1 MKADTTDRFYN
12 VGTGRRTSLREL
24 AQMLL
29 ELTATRAPIRTA
41 PRSQA
46 TLVRNRIGSPV
57 RAAEE
62 LGFRAGIELRE
73 GLGRLIEWRAQHKEE
88 VEARRRK
95 AQRD

>member
-12 VGTGRRTSLREL
+12 VGTGHRTSLREL

-29 ELTATRAPIRTA
+29 ELTASKEPIKTA

-57 RAAEE
+57 RARDE
-62 LGFRAGIELRE
+62 LGFSAAIGLRE
-73 GLGRLIEWRAQHKEE
+73 GLRRLMDWRASHKEE
-88 VEARRRK
+88 VEVRRRK
-95 AQRD
+95 AARG